1 MRPNRLRER
10 LNADEP
16 SLSTN
21 ALILWPGVVE
31 AIGQAGGFDC
41 IQFEAEYVPFD
52 MHQLDHLGRT
62 IELFDGLSA
71 MIKVEPSIKTHL
83 AQRAIGSGIQN
94 ILFADVRTVAD
105 AEECVA
111 AVRAES
117 PQTGGHHGSEDR
129 RFSRYGSES
138 GSEAYVQALEDVVI
152 ALMIEKKEAVE
163 DLEAILSVRGVDM
176 VVFGPNDYSMSIGK
190 PGEARGPEIT
200 KVRDHVYSRALEM
213 GVQPRAELRSVD
225 DAAPLLD
232 LGVRHFSIGSDLL
245 ILYAWWQENSKAMRD
260 MVERAQA

>member
-10 LNADEP
+10 LNAGEP

-21 ALILWPGVVE
+21 AIILWPGVVE
-31 AIGQAGGFDC
+31 VIGHAGGFDC

-52 MHQLDHLGRT
+52 LHQLDHLGRT
-62 IELFDGLSA
+62 VELFDGMSA
-71 MIKVEPSIKTHL
+71 MIKVESTIRTHL

-94 ILFADVRTVAD
+94 ILFADVRSVED

-111 AVRAES
+111 AVRAET

-129 RFSRYGSES
+129 RFTGYSAG

-190 PGEARGPEIT
+190 PGQAGSQEVQDAYEYV
-200 KVRDHVYSRALEM
+200 VRTSLKL
-213 GVQPRAELRSVD
+213 GVQPRPSVGGID
-225 DAAPLLD
+225 DMDRFLD
-232 LGVRHFSIGSDLL
+232 MGVKHFCIGSDLGTIKGWAKEL
-245 ILYAWWQENSKAMRD
+245 APAFWGKMG
-260 MVERAQA
+260 VGKG

>member
-190 PGEARGPEIT
+190 PGQARGREVQEAHEYVVKT
-200 KVRDHVYSRALEM
+200 ALKL
-213 GVQPRAELRSVD
+213 GVQPRPSIAFEDMDRF
-225 DAAPLLD
+225 LD
-232 LGVRHFSIGSDLL
+232 MGVKHFCIGSDLGSIRGWANEL
-245 ILYAWWQENSKAMRD
+245 APAFWGKMG
-260 MVERAQA
+260 VGKG